1 MGKFS
6 KVSRKPWKLR
16 HGTSYPVRKDTDNE
30 IKMEDLDEQGN
41 PKLYK
46 PKGHWQHGF
55 DFNWNEAAPS
65 EHIVRKDKAGM
76 HAGVKCVNCKKEFN
90 VFTSKD
96 SEECDDCYDNPRQHH
111 AKHTIGG
118 KKYY

>member
-1 MGKFS
+1 MGKFRD
-6 KVSRKPWKLR
+6 VRRKPWRLR
-16 HGTSYPVRKDTDNE
+16 HGTSYPSSSGKDVK
-30 IKMEDLDEQGN
+30 IQDLDEQGK

-46 PKGHWQHGF
+46 PKGRGGGF
-55 DFNWNEAAPS
+55 DYNYNKGAPS
-65 EHIVRKDKAGM
+65 EGTVRDDIAGM

-96 SEECDDCYDNPRQHH
+96 TEECDDCYDNPRQHH
-111 AKHTIGG
+111 AEHTIGG